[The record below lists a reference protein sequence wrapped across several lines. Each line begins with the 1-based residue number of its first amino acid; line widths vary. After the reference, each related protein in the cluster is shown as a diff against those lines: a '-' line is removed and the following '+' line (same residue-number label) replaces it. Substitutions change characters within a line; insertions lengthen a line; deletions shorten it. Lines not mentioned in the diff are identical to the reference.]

1 MARPRR
7 KPPTPVRVR
16 PEQALTVAIELHRL
30 GKLDAAEKLYE
41 GVLTAL
47 PENPA
52 ALHFKGV
59 LLHQRGRSEQ
69 ALELIGASIALNDGI
84 PDWHYN
90 LGNVLVETGQLDAA
104 GEAYARAAAL
114 APERADIQH
123 NIGVLRHH
131 QGRPTDAEA
140 AFRRALELDPKNPNT
155 HLALGRLMQSVG
167 RFDEAMRHF
176 SEAVLLDPRHTTSRY
191 AIARALYAVGRLE
204 EAAQVYRD
212 WLKDEP
218 DDALARHHLA
228 ACTGE
233 AVPTRAADAYVERI
247 FDGFADS
254 FDAKL
259 ASLQYHAPQL
269 VAATV
274 TELCGEPRAT
284 LAVLD
289 AGCGTGLCGPLLAPY
304 ARRLHGVD
312 LSTRMLAKAEPRQV
326 YDELTKG
333 ELTAF
338 IEGAAP
344 ASYDLIVSADTLCYF
359 GDLGAVARAAGRAL
373 RPDGWLI
380 FTAEALLGGSAGDAG
395 FHLNAHG
402 RYSHREDYLRAVL
415 GNAGLA
421 VRELRPAHLR
431 AEGGKP
437 VDGFVVAAQAGA
449 RPS

>member
-1 MARPRR
+1 M
-7 KPPTPVRVR
+7 
-16 PEQALTVAIELHRL
+16 AIELHRV
-30 GKLDAAEKLYE
+30 GNLDAAEELYA
-41 GVLTAL
+41 GVLSAL
-47 PENPA
+47 PENPD

-59 LLHQRGRSEQ
+59 LLHQRGRTEQ
-69 ALELIGASIALNDGI
+69 ALELISASIALNDGI

-104 GEAYARAAAL
+104 ADAYARAAAL
-114 APERADIQH
+114 APERANIQH
-123 NIGVLRHH
+123 NIGVLRRH
-131 QGRPTDAEA
+131 QHRPADAEA

-155 HLALGRLMQSVG
+155 HLVLGGLMHSVG
-167 RFDEAMRHF
+167 RFDEALRHF
-176 SEAVLLDPRHTTSRY
+176 SEAVLLDPKHATSRY
-191 AIARALYAVGRLE
+191 TIARAFYAVGRVE

-228 ACTGE
+228 GCTGE
-233 AVPTRAADAYVERI
+233 GVPARAADKYVERV

-269 VAATV
+269 IAVTVAK
-274 TELCGEPRAT
+274 LCGAPHKRLT
-284 LAVLD
+284 VLD

-304 ARRLHGVD
+304 ALCLHGVD
-312 LSTRMLAKAEPRQV
+312 LSARMLAKAEPRQV

-338 IEGAAP
+338 IEATAP

-359 GDLGAVARAAGRAL
+359 GDLGAVARAASRAL

-380 FTAEALLGGSAGDAG
+380 FTTEALLGESTGDAG

-402 RYSHREDYLRAVL
+402 RYSHREHYVRAVL
-415 GNAGLA
+415 VNAGLA

-431 AEGGKP
+431 AEGGLP
-437 VDGFVVAAQAGA
+437 VDGFVVAAQVGA
-449 RPS
+449 RPP

>member
-1 MARPRR
+1 
-7 KPPTPVRVR
+7 VL
-16 PEQALTVAIELHRL
+16 PEQALAMAIELHRV

-41 GVLTAL
+41 GVLAAL
-47 PENPA
+47 PENPD

-69 ALELIGASIALNDGI
+69 ALELIGASIALNNGI

-104 GEAYARAAAL
+104 ADAYARAAAL
-114 APERADIQH
+114 APERSNIQH
-123 NIGVLRHH
+123 NIGVVRRH
-131 QGRPTDAEA
+131 QQRPADAEA
-140 AFRRALELDPKNPNT
+140 AFRRSLELDPTNPNT
-155 HLALGRLMQSVG
+155 HIVLGGLLHNLGR
-167 RFDEAMRHF
+167 FEEALRHF
-176 SEAVLLDPRHTTSRY
+176 SEAVLLDPRHATSRY
-191 AIARALYAVGRLE
+191 SIARAFYAVGRVE

-212 WLKDEP
+212 WLKEEP
-218 DDALARHHLA
+218 DNVLARHHLA

-233 AVPTRAADAYVERI
+233 GVPARAADEYVESV

-259 ASLQYHAPQL
+259 AWLQYHAPQL
-269 VAATV
+269 VAAMV
-274 TELCGEPRAT
+274 AELYGEPRAT
-284 LAVLD
+284 LTVLD

-304 ARRLHGVD
+304 SRRLLGVD
-312 LSTRMLAKAEPRQV
+312 LSARMLAKAEPRQV

-359 GDLGAVARAAGRAL
+359 GDLGAVTRAAGRAL

-380 FTAEALLGGSAGDAG
+380 FTVEAHLGDSAGDAG

-402 RYSHREDYLRAVL
+402 RYSHREDYLRTVL
-415 GNAGLA
+415 SNAGLV

-431 AEGGKP
+431 AEGGLP
-437 VDGFVVAAQAGA
+437 VDGFVVAAQSAE